1 MRPAPLLLAAVLA
14 LPALLSAASAPTPAS
29 TAHVASIRNFYRAG
43 VERNGIVGSTLVL
56 IDRGEVVLDE
66 RYGQQSLT
74 PLQPVD
80 EHTTYHWAS
89 VTKTLTGMAI
99 MQLRERGLLSLDD
112 SLAKYIPELNAVHD
126 PFGPISAITI
136 REAMSHSSGFRD
148 ATWPWR
154 TEEWQPF
161 EPTQWSQIVAMLPYT
176 SVDFAPGSRYR
187 YSNLA
192 VVFLGEII
200 ERLSGDTFEVYMQK
214 NVLGPLGM
222 SHSYYDRSP
231 ATLLSFRSHSW
242 DRKDGKL
249 TEDLYDFDTGI
260 TRANGGLNAPLSDM
274 LLYLRFLLGESEGN
288 TAQTMASYERIL
300 KRSSLEEMWQPI
312 LPVPPDE
319 DFPSRPG
326 GKDEV
331 AASFFLHTDHGVR
344 LVGHPGWQN
353 GFRSQLNFDPVHH
366 RGYLVVY
373 NTDAQDSLQNGV
385 QNTVQNTR
393 TFNIDLRDYL
403 IDHFF
408 TMPPAE
414 GLH

>member
-14 LPALLSAASAPTPAS
+14 LPALLMAAPAPAANTSAAD
-29 TAHVASIRNFYRAG
+29 VAAIRSVYRAG
-43 VERNGIVGSTLVL
+43 LERNGIVGSTLVL
-56 IDRGEVVLDE
+56 FDHGQIVLDE

-74 PLQPVD
+74 PAQPVD

-89 VTKTLTGMAI
+89 VTKTLTGIAI
-99 MQLRERGLLSLDD
+99 LQLRDRGLLSLDD
-112 SLAKYIPELNAVHD
+112 PLTRYIPELNAVHD
-126 PFGPISAITI
+126 PFGPVSAITI

-200 ERLSGDTFEVYMQK
+200 QRLSGDTFEVYMQK

-231 ATLLSFRSHSW
+231 ATLLPFRTHSW

-249 TEDLYDFDTGI
+249 TEDPYDFDTGI
-260 TRANGGLNAPLSDM
+260 TRANGALNAPLSDM
-274 LLYLRFLLGESEGN
+274 PLYLRFLLGEPERR
-288 TAQTMASYERIL
+288 TEYDRIL
-300 KRSSLEEMWQPI
+300 KRSSLEEMWRPI

-326 GKDEV
+326 AKDEV
-331 AASFFLHTDHGVR
+331 AASFFIHTDLENGRSVR

-353 GFRSQLNFDPVHH
+353 GFRSQLNFDPLRQ

-373 NTDAQDSLQNGV
+373 NTDAQDAA
-385 QNTVQNTR
+385 QNTR
-393 TFNIDLRDYL
+393 SFNIDLRDYL

-408 TMPPAE
+408 TLPAAE